1 MKISQEMLKQI
12 DTSQKSVR
20 TAKQDQPSFG
30 SIVQSQT
37 QKMQA
42 AELQRLMSD
51 ITVQG
56 DRLARFRSFKDLV
69 KFKRLIKRFLEE
81 AVSNGLDVQKSLS
94 FSYTG
99 SSRNLTLVK
108 EIDEKLIALTEE
120 IMNQEKKTVD
130 LLGLIGEIK
139 GLLVNI
145 YT

>member
-1 MKISQEMLKQI
+1 MKISQEMLKQV
-12 DTSQKSVR
+12 DTSQKNARSL
-20 TAKQDQPSFG
+20 KQNQPSFEA
-30 SIVQSQT
+30 IVQSQS
-37 QKMQA
+37 QKMQQ
-42 AELQRLMSD
+42 AELQKLMQN
-51 ITVQG
+51 ITAQG

-69 KFKRLIKRFLEE
+69 KFKRLIKRFLQE
-81 AVSNGLDVQKSLS
+81 AVSNGMDLEKSLS

-108 EIDEKLIALTEE
+108 QIDEKLMELTDE

>member
-1 MKISQEMLKQI
+1 MKISQELLKQV
-12 DTSQKSVR
+12 DTSQKNIRRSN
-20 TAKQDQPSFG
+20 TGNQSFEA
-30 SIVQSQT
+30 IVQSQS
-37 QKMQA
+37 QKMQKT
-42 AELQRLMSD
+42 ELQKMMSD
-51 ITVQG
+51 ITLQG

-81 AVSNGLDVQKSLS
+81 AVSNGMDLQKSHS

-99 SSRNLTLVK
+99 SSRQLTIVK
-108 EIDEKLIALTEE
+108 QIDDKLMELTEE

-139 GLLVNI
+139 GLLINL

>member
-1 MKISQEMLKQI
+1 MLKQV
-12 DTSQKSVR
+12 DTSQKNVR
-20 TAKQDQPSFG
+20 TTKNNQLSFE

-37 QKMQA
+37 QKLQQN
-42 AELQRLMSD
+42 ELQRLMND

-56 DRLARFRSFKDLV
+56 DRLARFRAFKDLV

-81 AVSNGLDVQKSLS
+81 AVTNGLDIEKSLS

-108 EIDEKLIALTEE
+108 QIDEKLMELTEE
-120 IMNQEKKTVD
+120 IMSQEKKSVD

-139 GLLVNI
+139 GLLINI